1 MDTELK
7 NYMNP
12 RYIICAMIDSCF
24 IDLDTLIGWA
34 DMNISR
40 VDTPRDWL
48 FSVSLATDLKDINDG
63 IRCGLANENMLD
75 HNLIDSLFIGFAYI
89 RYKKGEINI
98 SELDKILS
106 EYFVSDRALFNED
119 DLFTYFYK
127 PNSNS
132 QLVHDINLKFAEYES
147 ISRNAFEYFH
157 NDKIIKAL
165 ID

>member
-1 MDTELK
+1 
-7 NYMNP
+7 
-12 RYIICAMIDSCF
+12 MIDSCF
-24 IDLDTLIGWA
+24 IDLDTLIGWV
-34 DMNISR
+34 DMNISH

-48 FSVSLATDLKDINDG
+48 FSASLATDLKNINDG
-63 IRCGLANENMLD
+63 IRCGLANGNMLD

-106 EYFVSDRALFNED
+106 EYFVFDRALFNED

-147 ISRNAFEYFH
+147 ISKRLLNIFIV
-157 NDKIIKAL
+157 KK
-165 ID
+165 

>member
-1 MDTELK
+1 
-7 NYMNP
+7 
-12 RYIICAMIDSCF
+12 MIDSCF
-24 IDLDTLIGWA
+24 IDLDTLIGWV
-34 DMNISR
+34 DMNISH

-48 FSVSLATDLKDINDG
+48 FSASLATDLKNINDG
-63 IRCGLANENMLD
+63 IRCGLANGNMLD

-147 ISRNAFEYFH
+147 ISKRLLNIFIV
-157 NDKIIKAL
+157 KK
-165 ID
+165 